1 LIPREEL
8 DAIRATGELDDW
20 DISRMA
26 GTPYFMARRI
36 FLSPI
41 GLPCTRPP
49 WGKLV
54 AVDLVSQNILWE
66 VPLGRITDIAPAPI
80 PNFEWGVPNMGGPL
94 LTKSGLIVIG
104 AAAEHALRI
113 YDVHTGEE
121 LWYQRLPAA
130 ALATPMSYEVDGVQ
144 YIAIAAGGHDQLGLE
159 RGDYLVVFRLS
170 E

>member
-1 LIPREEL
+1 
-8 DAIRATGELDDW
+8 
-20 DISRMA
+20 
-26 GTPYFMARRI
+26 
-36 FLSPI
+36 
-41 GLPCTRPP
+41 
-49 WGKLV
+49 
-54 AVDLVSQNILWE
+54 
-66 VPLGRITDIAPAPI
+66 
-80 PNFEWGVPNMGGPL
+80 MGGPL

-130 ALATPMSYEVDGVQ
+130 ALSTPMSYEVDGVQ